1 MENASKA
8 LIIVG
13 SVLIALIVTSVFVWG
28 WSRIAKYNQE
38 KENIDTV
45 KQIAQKNKEFA
56 SYNKKVLRGYEL
68 VSLANLTEDVNT
80 RYSEEN
86 GFKKVQ
92 MYVKFLKDTTVVNA
106 VAENKRN
113 RLTSNYIDLAVFM
126 SDYYD
131 YAIDHGEKDFGKIF
145 KESYFQCDNI
155 IYNGEE
161 EGDKGTAL
169 VQKMY
174 FSQIR
179 RAE

>member
-28 WSRIAKYNQE
+28 WSNIAKYNQE
-38 KENIDTV
+38 KEKIDKV
-45 KQIAQKNKEFA
+45 KQIAQKNKEFV

-68 VSLANLTEDVNT
+68 VSLANLTEDTNA
-80 RYSEEN
+80 RYEEEA

-92 MYVKFLKDTTVVNA
+92 MYVKFLKDTTVVNSI
-106 VAENKRN
+106 EESKRN
-113 RLTSNYIDLAVFM
+113 RLINNYIDLSEFM
-126 SDYYD
+126 TNYYD
-131 YAIDHGEKDFGKIF
+131 YALAHGEKDFGKIF

-174 FSQIR
+174 FSQIKK
-179 RAE
+179 AE